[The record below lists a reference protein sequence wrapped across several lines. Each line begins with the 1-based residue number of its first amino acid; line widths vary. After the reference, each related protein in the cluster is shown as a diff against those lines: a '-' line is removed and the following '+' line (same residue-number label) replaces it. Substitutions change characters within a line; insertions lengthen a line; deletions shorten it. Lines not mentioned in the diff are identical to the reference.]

1 MHVLGRIAK
10 FWVLWVIACLSLYL
24 AYFNQERIGLSLEPW
39 IEHIN
44 LPGYL
49 VYMAFF
55 ILGAVVMTCY
65 FLIDSLKKTL
75 EIRRLTRRLKE
86 LETAGQMLPRE
97 IAR

>member
-10 FWVLWVIACLSLYL
+10 FWVLWVFVILSLYL
-24 AYFNQERIGLSLEPW
+24 AYYNQERVGLSLEPW

-49 VYMAFF
+49 VHLAFF
-55 ILGAVVMTCY
+55 LLGAAVMTCY

-75 EIRRLTRRLKE
+75 EIRRLTRRLRE
-86 LETAGQMLPRE
+86 LDPEIQTLPRE
-97 IAR
+97 MAR